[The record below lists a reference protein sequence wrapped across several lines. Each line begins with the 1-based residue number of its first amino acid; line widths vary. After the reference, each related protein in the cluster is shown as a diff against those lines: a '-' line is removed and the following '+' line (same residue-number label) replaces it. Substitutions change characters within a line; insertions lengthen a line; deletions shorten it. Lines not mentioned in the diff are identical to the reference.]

1 MRSFFGIV
9 PRTVKLYDEL
19 CLCTVKI
26 RNIRSENLLT
36 GKANG
41 IGTQKIIPKVLFFFG
56 HMFS

>member
-26 RNIRSENLLT
+26 RNIRSENLLS

-41 IGTQKIIPKVLFFFG
+41 IGAQKIIPKMFFFFG
-56 HMFS
+56 HIVS